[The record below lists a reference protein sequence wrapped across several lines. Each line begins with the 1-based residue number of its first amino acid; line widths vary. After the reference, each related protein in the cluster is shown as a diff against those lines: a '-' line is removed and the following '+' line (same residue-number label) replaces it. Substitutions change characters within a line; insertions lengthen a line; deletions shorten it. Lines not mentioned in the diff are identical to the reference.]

1 MRAGIRVTV
10 QCASPLLRSVVARH
24 IRQGAGLALVRL
36 ADVAGSGRPA
46 DRADVLLQV
55 VRRPTARSMAAAG
68 WAAASGL
75 AVVLLAEGRSVTGD
89 DLAEAGRRGITA
101 VVPLEAV
108 TGELLRSTIVAGARL
123 GRDSTPAPAARIVA
137 DYSRLLQAA
146 GNDLRWVATRRR
158 P

>member
-1 MRAGIRVTV
+1 MQAGIRVTV
-10 QCASPLLRSVVARH
+10 QCASPLVRSVLARH
-24 IRQGAGLALVRL
+24 LRHGPGLAPVRL
-36 ADVAGSGRPA
+36 ADVAGPGRPA

-55 VRRPTARSMAAAG
+55 VRRPTTRSMAAAG

-75 AVVLLAEGRSVTGD
+75 TVVLLAEGRSVTGD

-108 TGELLRSTIVAGARL
+108 TGELLRSVIVAGVRL
-123 GRDSTPAPAARIVA
+123 GHDGTPAPSARLVN
-137 DYSRLLQAA
+137 DYNRLLRAA
-146 GNDLRWVATRRR
+146 GEDLSWVATRRR